1 MEGTAGGWKDF
12 LTSYDKKFGSSLSD
26 PARRSKDALLSFLKT
41 FTKED
46 DLKVTDI
53 LIPWKYCYRLFL
65 YIHMFCFVLSL
76 LQK

>member
-26 PARRSKDALLSFLKT
+26 PARRSKDALSSFLKT

-53 LIPWKYCYRLFL
+53 LIP
-65 YIHMFCFVLSL
+65 
-76 LQK
+76 